1 MSEPKIKDDSDAP
14 TSEELQ
20 QAVRLADPFGGDLQD
35 FSKNMENRQVNHQA
49 FLDFVDQHLK
59 EGVDF
64 GKIHM
69 PPKRDDCRKGK
80 NCTNEYHF
88 TKPSLFKPGAEKILG
103 WLGAI
108 PVWPNL
114 AAYEELALNGD
125 PIQTIVLRCEAIL
138 QDGSCAGFGFG
149 GRSVS
154 YLDNGVYKDLNRDM
168 KMAKKS
174 ALVDCALTTGRLSE
188 HFTQDV
194 EDMTPETLAAKGQER
209 PGKKYAKGEQR
220 WLDLKPDDLAPSGKH
235 KDTKVRDL
243 PAMYLKSLGEKNPNF
258 RKFCEQEL
266 DRRIKGDSATQR
278 PDGWKVPELKIMV
291 ANMTP
296 STITALLHD
305 RYGKDKPAAVT
316 KSQQEDLL
324 AFLQAE
330 SAARAIYIKDTD
342 RAKSIMQ
349 ARFGNQAEYRK
360 LEANQMEE
368 LGAVL
373 GKIMTIETARA
384 QIPDKFDALVDDW
397 ENATGEKL
405 ETASAKQHQ
414 QLIDSLRSNG
424 FDG

>member
-1 MSEPKIKDDSDAP
+1 MSESKIKGDSDAP

-20 QAVRLADPFGGDLQD
+20 QAVRLADPFGGDLKT
-35 FSKNMENRQVNHQA
+35 FSANMENRQSNHQA
-49 FLDFVDQHLK
+49 FLDFVDKNLT

-69 PPKRDDCRKGK
+69 PPKRDDCRKGRSCD
-80 NCTNEYHF
+80 NPYHF

-108 PVWPNL
+108 PTWPNL

-149 GRSVS
+149 GRAVAYIDS
-154 YLDNGVYKDLNRDM
+154 GVYKDLNRDM

-174 ALVDCALTTGRLSE
+174 SLVDCALTTGRLSE
-188 HFTQDV
+188 HFTQDI
-194 EDMTPETLAAKGQER
+194 EDMTAEVLAAKGQER

-220 WLDLKPDDLAPSGKH
+220 WLDLTPDDPVPGGKH
-235 KDTKVRDL
+235 KDTLVRDL
-243 PAMYLKSLGEKNPNF
+243 PAMYLKSLGEKNPTF

-266 DRRIKGDSATQR
+266 DRRIKGDSTAQLSG
-278 PDGWKVPELKIMV
+278 GWKVPELRL
-291 ANMTP
+291 MTADMNP
-296 STITALLHD
+296 STVTALLHD
-305 RYGKDKPAAVT
+305 RYGKDKPAAAT

-330 SAARAIYIKDTD
+330 SAARAIYSKDSG

-368 LGAVL
+368 LGSVL
-373 GKIMTIETARA
+373 ENIMLIETARV

-405 ETASAKQHQ
+405 ESASAKQHQ
-414 QLIDSLRSNG
+414 QLIDTLRANG
-424 FDG
+424 FEG